1 MAGNSKGFTLLE
13 LLVALAVASI
23 VLLAT
28 TTSLFN
34 LSNARERADQLMEQ
48 QRALRNSLDLVRRE
62 LNSALFGTGNEK
74 FRFQIL
80 DRDFYGKPASVL
92 SFTTLAPPLEAA
104 VSDQIQVI
112 WQVEELGEKLR
123 LVRSSREFFRNDDLE
138 SVDYPLIEQVEGFL
152 VECYDG
158 SKWIRTWDTE
168 LTKGLPRLIRVTISV
183 PQQDGIISF
192 QVLASPRMEP
202 L

>member
-1 MAGNSKGFTLLE
+1 MAGNRKGFTLLE
-13 LLVALAVASI
+13 LLVALAVAAI
-23 VLLAT
+23 VLLAA

-34 LSNARERADQLMEQ
+34 LHNAREQADQLMEQ
-48 QRALRNSLDLVRRE
+48 QRALRSSLDLVRRE

-74 FRFQIL
+74 LRFQIL
-80 DRDFYGKPASVL
+80 DRDFYGKPASIL

-104 VSDQIQVI
+104 VSDQIQVV
-112 WQVEELGEKLR
+112 WQVEELGEQLR

-138 SVDYPLIEQVEGFL
+138 PVDYPLIEQVEGFL

-158 SKWIRTWDTE
+158 NNWIRTWDTE
-168 LTKGLPRLIRVTISV
+168 LTRGLPRLIRVTISV
-183 PQQDGIISF
+183 PQQDGIASF